1 MSNEQPM
8 GDRCKQHIG
17 DFIAIAAESVVIMSK
32 VADMVGQ
39 HGGATP
45 AEMQI
50 PLIVASDIKAGS
62 KL

>member
-1 MSNEQPM
+1 M